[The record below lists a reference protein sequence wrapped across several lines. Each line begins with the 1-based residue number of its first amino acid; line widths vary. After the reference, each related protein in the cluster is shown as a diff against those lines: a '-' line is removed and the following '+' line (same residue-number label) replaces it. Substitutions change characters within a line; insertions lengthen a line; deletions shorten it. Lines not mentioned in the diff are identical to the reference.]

1 VGLFLICP
9 CDITMFYVGRGHM
22 FFIILLSVPG
32 TQYIINIM
40 NIKTLCVIVLR
51 KVKKKEN
58 YLWFL
63 QGEVKDNQNLAGVF

>member
-1 VGLFLICP
+1 
-9 CDITMFYVGRGHM
+9 M